1 MKRILME
8 EVILNET
15 TKTVKVLSNPSFKL
29 IGLGFKKGQ
38 SLDKH
43 TTSSKAILIVQSGNV
58 DFLISGE
65 KYNLQSGSFFEIP
78 ENVEHEVKANTDSYL
93 YLIK

>member
-1 MKRILME
+1 MKHVLME
-8 EVILNET
+8 EIVLNDVS
-15 TKTVKVLSNPSFKL
+15 KTIKVLSTPSFKL

-43 TTSSKAILIVQSGNV
+43 STSSKAILIVQSGNV
-58 DFLISGE
+58 DFFINGE

-78 ENVEHEVKANTDSYL
+78 ENVEHEVKANVDSYL

>member
-8 EVILNET
+8 EIILNEN

-29 IGLGFKKGQ
+29 IGLGFKKDQ

-65 KYNLQSGSFFEIP
+65 KHNLQTGSFFEIP
-78 ENVEHEVKANTDSYL
+78 ENVEHEIKANTDSYL

>member
-1 MKRILME
+1 MKHVLME
-8 EVILNET
+8 EIALSEDG
-15 TKTVKVLSNPSFKL
+15 KIVKVLSTPSFKL

-43 TTSSKAILIVQSGNV
+43 STSSKAI
-58 DFLISGE
+58 
-65 KYNLQSGSFFEIP
+65 QSGSFFEIP
-78 ENVEHEVKANTDSYL
+78 ENVEHEVKANIDSYL

>member
-1 MKRILME
+1 MKHLLME
-8 EVILNET
+8 EIVLSEDG
-15 TKTVKVLSNPSFKL
+15 KTVKVLSNPSFKL

-43 TTSSKAILIVQSGNV
+43 STTNKAILIVQSGNV
-58 DFLISGE
+58 DFIINGE
-65 KYNLQSGSFFEIP
+65 NHNLQTGSFYEIP

>member
-1 MKRILME
+1 ME
-8 EVILNET
+8 EIILNEN

-65 KYNLQSGSFFEIP
+65 KHNLQTGSFFEIP
-78 ENVEHEVKANTDSYL
+78 ENVEHEIKANTDSYL

>member
-1 MKRILME
+1 MKHVLTE
-8 EVILNET
+8 EIILNAVG
-15 TKTVKVLSNPSFKL
+15 KIVKVLSNPSFKL

-38 SLDKH
+38 TLDKH
-43 TTSSKAILIVQSGNV
+43 STSGRAVLIVQSGNV
-58 DFLISGE
+58 DFIINGE
-65 KYNLQSGSFFEIP
+65 NHNLQTGSFYEIP

>member
-8 EVILNET
+8 EIILNEN

-65 KYNLQSGSFFEIP
+65 KHNLQTGSFFEIP
-78 ENVEHEVKANTDSYL
+78 ENVEHEIKANTDSYL